1 MLERLMKQALQDLHL
16 VPKSPPSYPSSGGG
30 PQYWHNARTMFSEG
44 LIAWDRWVLALQP
57 LRPEAYPTAE
67 LKILIEPPS
76 NCKSDGIANSV
87 TLPPLSNRNGR
98 NCAKRALSF
107 EVNGGAV
114 ESDISVPEPGLNLH
128 LGMRRK
134 IVIIAKVDT
143 KEGGSISPVPDGSFD
158 FSSGRAA
165 FLGEGV
171 ARCRDGQLEAV
182 PSGCIEE
189 WDAADNWSTHGL
201 TRFEGDRVI
210 GRNR

>member
-1 MLERLMKQALQDLHL
+1 MRMHPGVSYPLERIVPEGGVELCGVHLPAGTVVGMNAAVVHRNYEIFGQD
-16 VPKSPPSYPSSGGG
+16 
-30 PQYWHNARTMFSEG
+30 ADEF
-44 LIAWDRWVLALQP
+44 
-57 LRPEAYPTAE
+57 RPERWLCSE
-67 LKILIEPPS
+67 EQ
-76 NCKSDGIANSV
+76 
-87 TLPPLSNRNGR
+87 
-98 NCAKRALSF
+98 AKNMDRHLLTRALSF
-107 EVNGGAV
+107 EVDGGAV

-134 IVIIAKVDT
+134 IVIIAKVDA
-143 KEGGSISPVPDGSFD
+143 KEGGAISPVPDGSLN

-189 WDAADNWSTHGL
+189 WDAANNWSTHGL
-201 TRFEGDRVI
+201 TRFEIYRVI